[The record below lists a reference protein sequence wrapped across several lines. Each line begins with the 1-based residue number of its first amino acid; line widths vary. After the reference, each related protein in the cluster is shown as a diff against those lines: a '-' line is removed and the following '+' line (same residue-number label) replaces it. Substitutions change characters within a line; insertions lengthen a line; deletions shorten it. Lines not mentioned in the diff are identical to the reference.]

1 MSRTREILAMLYN
14 ANRGKGKSAK
24 TGRELVPLTIDDDRL
39 EIEPLTLEEH
49 NEVVRVF
56 SQFIKN

>member
-1 MSRTREILAMLYN
+1 MLYN
-14 ANRGKGKSAK
+14 ANRGKGKGAK
-24 TGRELVPLTIDDDRL
+24 SGRELIPLSIDDNKP